1 MISMLQLVL
10 LLSSSSLPDNR
21 LASLL
26 SLHDVKEVEEV
37 KDEEED
43 DVVVV
48 ADDDGNGCAAASLL
62 LLATL
67 ALLGFTSPRHIVS
80 IDLSLVLVSLL
91 ILLVACLCVLPRRMF
106 LCW

>member
-37 KDEEED
+37 KDEED
-43 DVVVV
+43 DVVAV

>member
-37 KDEEED
+37 KDEED
-43 DVVVV
+43 DVVAV

-80 IDLSLVLVSLL
+80 I
-91 ILLVACLCVLPRRMF
+91 
-106 LCW
+106 